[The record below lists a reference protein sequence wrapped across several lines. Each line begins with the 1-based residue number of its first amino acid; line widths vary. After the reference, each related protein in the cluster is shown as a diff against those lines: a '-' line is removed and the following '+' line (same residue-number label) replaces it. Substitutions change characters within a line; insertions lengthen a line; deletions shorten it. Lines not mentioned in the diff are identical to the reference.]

1 MNGDDVLVD
10 GDDGSEDKCNDD
22 NDGSHGNATMRE
34 MMIVIVMKKTVGT
47 ISPSLIIKHN
57 YSCYAAAGPM
67 KMTPFCHSPCQV

>member
-22 NDGSHGNATMRE
+22 NDGSHGNAGND
-34 MMIVIVMKKTVGT
+34 MMIVMNKTVVI

-57 YSCYAAAGPM
+57 FDY
-67 KMTPFCHSPCQV
+67 

>member
-22 NDGSHGNATMRE
+22 NDGSHGDAGNE
-34 MMIVIVMKKTVGT
+34 MMIVMNIKTVGT

-57 YSCYAAAGPM
+57 FS
-67 KMTPFCHSPCQV
+67 